1 MKAIVTGGLGFVGQ
15 AVARRL
21 AEAGIEVVSLD
32 AAAGDDSP
40 GVVRGNIADRA
51 LLDSLLEPG
60 DLVFHLAGVRAA
72 AGERDFDLAL
82 RVNLDGSRSLLDAC
96 RAVGGIRLVF
106 ASTLAVFGGSA
117 MPGTVDE
124 ATRPNPQT
132 TYGATKASVELLVN
146 DYARRGFVD
155 GRVGR
160 LATVIVRP
168 DPAALGTTAF
178 ASAVILEGL
187 AGRGYTLPVS
197 LDTRLAVIGIRTAA
211 ECFVRLAELPGD
223 VLGDDRVLNL
233 PNLSVTAG
241 ELVEAA
247 RRAGATTEVD
257 VRPDP
262 EIEAVVGTWPKAARA
277 KRALA
282 LGLPQDES
290 LDAIVQGYVE
300 DAYLRT

>member
-21 AEAGIEVVSLD
+21 AEAGTEVVRLD
-32 AAAGDDSP
+32 AAAGDESP
-40 GVVRGNIADRA
+40 GAVRGDIADRA

-60 DLVFHLAGVRAA
+60 DVVFHLAGVRAA
-72 AGERDFDLAL
+72 AGEMDFDLAL
-82 RVNLDGSRSLLDAC
+82 RVNLDGSHSLLEAC

-117 MPGTVDE
+117 MPEIVDE
-124 ATRPNPQT
+124 TTRSNPQT
-132 TYGATKASVELLVN
+132 TYGATKAAVELLVN

-187 AGRGYTLPVS
+187 AGRDYTMPVS

-211 ECFVRLAELPGD
+211 ECFIRLAELPCD
-223 VLGDDRVLNL
+223 VLGDDHVLNL
-233 PNLSVTAG
+233 PNLSITAG

-247 RRAGATTEVD
+247 RRAGAATQID
-257 VRPDP
+257 VRPDA
-262 EIEAVVGTWPKAARA
+262 EIEAVVRSWPEAARA
-277 KRALA
+277 GRALA